1 MTSYIDYLD
10 SLSKKQLM
18 VMLARRRQEETQG
31 IALVGMGCRLPGGI
45 DDPRALWTALREGH
59 VLPTEDPGVP
69 TDSLGRPR
77 WNLDAPDLA
86 PLAGRLRQGAYLKDI
101 DLFDAE
107 FFGIPDQEAVHMDP
121 QQRLLLEAAVQALAD
136 ANLSRARL
144 AERSVGVFAGAGPV
158 EYPYAWLRGGLPEG
172 ALSGHMSTGSSPSAF
187 SGRIA
192 LALRVNGPVIT
203 VDTASSSMLT
213 AVHLAVQALRRRECD
228 IALVGACNVLMSPF
242 STGIL
247 DRAGMLSPTGRSRP
261 FTRHADGHV
270 RGEGCGVVVL
280 KRYADAVA
288 DGDEP
293 YAVVRGSAVHQQG
306 DRPGMSVASA
316 RGQKAVVEL
325 ALRDAGV
332 EPDGVQYVEAQA
344 NGSKL
349 GGVIEAESVAESYA
363 RHSPAAAPLHVGS
376 CKANLGYL
384 ETASGAPGLMKTAL
398 ALAHAELP
406 PQPGENDLDPDIPW
420 QRMALRFAAKATPWP
435 SDGGPRRAG
444 ISGFGFGGTNAHVVL
459 EAAPER
465 PTAEPD
471 SPGPWLL
478 VVSGHNGTAL
488 TRTAARLRRHL
499 HDTPGW
505 SPSEV
510 CRTLAEGRDPMAVR
524 YAAVV
529 HHRDA
534 VLDALARAAEGE
546 RAPLAG
552 AGDRSG
558 VFLDLPEPDGEELRL
573 ALEATGRPGF
583 EALDRMVRDH
593 TAALGADGGPPAGGD
608 QGNGGT
614 ASVDTDGRSY
624 LAWALGWIGL
634 LETSGLEVAGARL
647 TGPGRHALAAV
658 VTRGAT
664 ADDISSGRWS
674 AGSAAA
680 PPLPGTWQ
688 QTESDGAL
696 TLRRRESSGS
706 VPTLT
711 PARTDLAGWLAL
723 LAERF
728 GAGAALALPELW
740 PSPGPRLLRLP
751 GPALTGRR
759 YWPEHNNWR

>member
-1 MTSYIDYLD
+1 MTSYIDHLD

-18 VMLARRRQEETQG
+18 VMLARQRQEETQG
-31 IALVGMGCRLPGGI
+31 VAVVGMGCRLPGGI
-45 DDPRALWTALREGH
+45 DDPRALWSALREGH
-59 VLPTEDPGVP
+59 VVPTEDPGVP

-86 PLAGRLRQGAYLKDI
+86 PLAGRLRQGAYLTDI

-107 FFGIPDQEAVHMDP
+107 FFGIPEQEAVHMDP
-121 QQRLLLEAAVQALAD
+121 QQRLLLEASVQALAD

-144 AERSVGVFAGAGPV
+144 GRRSVGVFAGAGPV

-192 LALRVNGPVIT
+192 LALRVNGPAIT

-228 IALVGACNVLMSPF
+228 IALVGTCNVLMSPF

-247 DRAGMLSPTGRSRP
+247 DRAGMLSPSGRSRP

-288 DGDEP
+288 DGDVP

-306 DRPGMSVASA
+306 DRPSMSVASA
-316 RGQKAVVEL
+316 RGQKAVIEL

-349 GGVIEAESVAESYA
+349 GGVIEAETLAEAYA
-363 RHSPAAAPLHVGS
+363 RHSPAAPPLHVGS

-406 PQPGENDLDPDIPW
+406 PQPGEDDLDPDIPW
-420 QRMALRFAAKATPWP
+420 ARMALRFAAEPTPWP
-435 SDGGPRRAG
+435 SYGGSRRAG
-444 ISGFGFGGTNAHVVL
+444 VSGFGFGGTNAHVVL
-459 EAAPER
+459 EGAPER
-465 PTAEPD
+465 PAAEAD

-478 VVSGHNGTAL
+478 VVSAHHGTAL
-488 TRTAARLRRHL
+488 ARTAERLRRHL
-499 HDTPGW
+499 LDTPGW
-505 SPSEV
+505 SPSAV
-510 CRTLAEGRDPMAVR
+510 CRTLAEGRDPLAVR

-529 HHRDA
+529 HDQDG
-534 VLDALARAAEGE
+534 VLDALGRAAEGE
-546 RAPLAG
+546 RSTVSG
-552 AGDRSG
+552 AADHSG
-558 VFLDLPEPDGEELRL
+558 IFLDLPQPDRTDLPLVLDAVR
-573 ALEATGRPGF
+573 RPGF
-583 EALDRMVRDH
+583 EGLDRLVRDRA
-593 TAALGADGGPPAGGD
+593 AALGA
-608 QGNGGT
+608 GGT
-614 ASVDTDGRSY
+614 GDTRYRSY

-634 LETSGLEVAGARL
+634 LETVGLDVAGARF

-658 VTRGAT
+658 VTRRAT
-664 ADDISSGRWS
+664 ADDICSGRWS
-674 AGSAAA
+674 AASETG
-680 PPLPGTWQ
+680 PLPGGAWERTDS
-688 QTESDGAL
+688 EGAL
-696 TLRRRESSGS
+696 TLHRRESSGS
-706 VPTLT
+706 VPTLA
-711 PARTDLAGWLAL
+711 PARTDVAGWLAL
-723 LAERF
+723 LAGRF
-728 GAGAALALPELW
+728 GAGASIAFAELW
-740 PSPGPRLLRLP
+740 PSPGPRLLHLP

-759 YWPEHNNWR
+759 HWPEHNNWR